1 LILERSKAGPCFPA
15 VFFAS
20 HMDFSQD
27 YFTLLRLQPA
37 FRLDMEALDQA
48 YRALQTEFH
57 PDRFVHAGDAE
68 QRLAV
73 QWSTR
78 INEAYQTLK
87 SPFARAKYLLELQ
100 GIHAM
105 DANNTVM
112 PAAFLMQ
119 QMEWREALM
128 ATVAAS
134 DYDGLQALE
143 NETKAE
149 AGRLKLELAAELD
162 ERRDYPAAAE
172 TLRKYRFLEKFL
184 ADINNA
190 YEEIE

>member
-1 LILERSKAGPCFPA
+1 
-15 VFFAS
+15 
-20 HMDFSQD
+20 MDFNQD
-27 YFTLLRLQPA
+27 HFALLRLPA
-37 FRLDMEALDQA
+37 TFKLDMAALDKA
-48 YRALQTEFH
+48 YRELQTEFH
-57 PDRFVHAGDAE
+57 PDRFAHAGDAE

-78 INEAYQTLK
+78 INEAYQALK
-87 SPFARAKYLLELQ
+87 NPFARAKYLLDLK
-100 GIHAM
+100 GIQAM

-112 PAAFLMQ
+112 PAVFLMQ
-119 QMEWREALM
+119 QMDWRESLM
-128 ATVAAS
+128 AVVSAN

-143 NETKAE
+143 TETRAE
-149 AGRLKLELAAELD
+149 ADRLLGELAVELD
-162 ERRDYPAAAE
+162 ERHDYPAATD

>member
-1 LILERSKAGPCFPA
+1 MAEYGHGPVRGATMMPDFNQDHFSLLSLRP
-15 VFFAS
+15 VFA
-20 HMDFSQD
+20 
-27 YFTLLRLQPA
+27 
-37 FRLDMEALDQA
+37 LDLAALDQA
-48 YRALQTEFH
+48 YHGLQTEFH
-57 PDRFVHAGDAE
+57 PDRFAHAGEAE

-112 PAAFLMQ
+112 PAAFLIQ
-119 QMEWREALM
+119 QMEWRESLM
-128 ATVAAS
+128 AAVAAS

-143 NETKAE
+143 NTARAE
-149 AGRLKLELAAELD
+149 AERLLGELEVELD
-162 ERRDYPAAAE
+162 ARRDYLAASE

-190 YEEIE
+190 YEDIE

>member
-1 LILERSKAGPCFPA
+1 MP
-15 VFFAS
+15 
-20 HMDFSQD
+20 DFNQD
-27 YFTLLRLQPA
+27 HFSLFGLTPA
-37 FRLDMEALDQA
+37 FALDGEALDKA
-48 YRALQTEFH
+48 YRDLQAEFH
-57 PDRFVHAGDAE
+57 PDRFAHAGDAE
-68 QRLAV
+68 QRQSV

-87 SPFARAKYLLELQ
+87 SPFTRADYLLQMQ

-105 DANNTVM
+105 DAGNTAM

-128 ATVAAS
+128 AAVSGS

-143 NETKAE
+143 ASTKAE
-149 AGRLKLELAAELD
+149 AKHLLEALGAQLD
-162 ERRDYPAAAE
+162 DHKDYGAAAE

-184 ADINNA
+184 ADIDNA
-190 YEEIE
+190 YEELD

>member
-1 LILERSKAGPCFPA
+1 
-15 VFFAS
+15 
-20 HMDFSQD
+20 MDFSQD
-27 YFTLLRLQPA
+27 YYTLLHLQPA
-37 FRLDMEALDQA
+37 FRLDMESLDRA
-48 YRALQTEFH
+48 YRELQTEFH
-57 PDRFVHAGDAE
+57 PDRFAHAGDAE

-87 SPFARAKYLLELQ
+87 SPFARAKYLLELN

-105 DANNTVM
+105 DANNTAM

-119 QMEWREALM
+119 QMEGREALM
-128 ATVAAS
+128 AAVAAS

-143 NETKAE
+143 NQTRAE
-149 AGRLKLELAAELD
+149 ADRLKQELAIELD
-162 ERRDYPAAAE
+162 DRQDYPAAGE
-172 TLRKYRFLEKFL
+172 TLRKYRFLDKFL